1 MMFAAYNNHKVKK
14 NQAAIYRIQL
24 IKITVMSIKYE
35 TKVA

>member
-24 IKITVMSIKYE
+24 IKITVMCIKYE
-35 TKVA
+35 AQIA